1 MAPKPVL
8 KTVGSGISLDNEMDG
23 PELAGGESGSSLDG
37 GSGGSTT
44 QRLFNTSID
53 TEKLEAVVFVV
64 VGQLDEITLV
74 YSL

>member
-37 GSGGSTT
+37 SGSTT